1 VKIGE
6 KQGWESKGVEM
17 ASQPDKNDVVRV
29 DFAFKRELAEKVE
42 GDLASYCYQCG
53 ACVGDCPAMERST
66 LAKSC

>member
-42 GDLASYCYQCG
+42 GDLASYT
-53 ACVGDCPAMERST
+53 ASAMN
-66 LAKSC
+66 